1 MRKKQ
6 RFSNG
11 IKTFLKKVNT
21 PPSWVITIAYAS
33 AVLLSA
39 FAVIAL
45 ATEKRWSAAAFVIYA
60 SALLAVVYSGWIT
73 VRFVKKL
80 SDKVSDFADKYT
92 FTRNLKTDYGF
103 QTAFFGACSFVG
115 NVAYTVFLCI
125 TALYSGATWYWALA
139 AYYLFLIAVRGGVL
153 LEKRSQDRKYRNKP
167 LYLKRERIRTYSFC
181 GTMLIALTLAL
192 MVVFLE
198 MIVDGQR
205 LQTVNFTIYAFVAFT
220 AYRMVMAA
228 YHFLKSKRY
237 QDLAVRAVR
246 NINLATALVTLF
258 SLQTALLDAFS
269 TPERARIWNAV
280 TGALVCALVVAIG
293 VYMLISAS
301 QKKKKVMEKIAL
313 LARQSAG
320 YNREDYSVEYG
331 NGEET

>member
-1 MRKKQ
+1 M
-6 RFSNG
+6 
-11 IKTFLKKVNT
+11 
-21 PPSWVITIAYAS
+21 
-33 AVLLSA
+33 
-39 FAVIAL
+39 
-45 ATEKRWSAAAFVIYA
+45 
-60 SALLAVVYSGWIT
+60 
-73 VRFVKKL
+73 
-80 SDKVSDFADKYT
+80 
-92 FTRNLKTDYGF
+92 
-103 QTAFFGACSFVG
+103 
-115 NVAYTVFLCI
+115 
-125 TALYSGATWYWALA
+125 
-139 AYYLFLIAVRGGVL
+139 
-153 LEKRSQDRKYRNKP
+153 
-167 LYLKRERIRTYSFC
+167 
-181 GTMLIALTLAL
+181 
-192 MVVFLE
+192 
-198 MIVDGQR
+198 
-205 LQTVNFTIYAFVAFT
+205 TVNFTIYAFVAFT

>member
-1 MRKKQ
+1 MRKGQ

-11 IKTFLKKVNT
+11 IKSFFKKASS
-21 PPSWVITIAYAS
+21 PPSWIITIAYAS

-39 FAVIAL
+39 FAIIAL
-45 ATEKRWSAAAFVIYA
+45 ATEKRWSGAAWTIYA
-60 SALLAVVYSGWIT
+60 LAFLAVAYSGYIT

-115 NVAYTVFLCI
+115 NVAYTVFLCF
-125 TALYSGATWYWALA
+125 TALYSHAAWYWALA

-167 LYLKRERIRTYSFC
+167 LYLQRERIRTYSFC

-192 MVVFLE
+192 AVVFLQ

-205 LQTVNFTIYAFVAFT
+205 LQTLNFTIYAFVAFT
-220 AYRMVMAA
+220 VYRMVMAA
-228 YHFLKSKRY
+228 YHFVKSKRY

-269 TPERARIWNAV
+269 TPQNAQIWNGI

-301 QKKKKVMEKIAL
+301 QKKEKVMSEIAL

-320 YNREDYSVEYG
+320 YNREDDNVESG
-331 NGEET
+331 KEEER